1 MPLEIT
7 PTELRKNIYKL
18 LDQVLESGDPIEIKR
33 KGKRLLIAPAEPEKK
48 LERLESHP
56 DCIVGNPEDFVHV
69 DWSGEWNPKI

>member
-1 MPLEIT
+1 MTIEIA

-18 LDQVLESGDPIEIKR
+18 LDQVLESGKPIEIKR
-33 KGKRLLIAPAEPEKK
+33 KGKRLLIIPAEPESK

-56 DCIVGNPEDFVHV
+56 DCIAGDPEDFVHI